1 MKTKIVKH
9 LVTGLAVVA
18 VTAGMTSGSTVN
30 AAPKKLPKLA
40 TAKTLRIGYLTNVT
54 HATALVGIQ
63 RGLIR
68 SVVGAGGTSVQ
79 FIAFNAGPAEIEAL
93 KGGSIDAAFMG
104 VSPAVAGFVSTHG
117 SLLRIV
123 SGTTT
128 GGAQFITKPS
138 ITTVADLRGKTFA
151 TPQLG
156 GTQDVALRS
165 YLARKGYTTNV
176 TGVGGD
182 VTVSP
187 ADNATTL
194 ASFKSGNID
203 GAWVPEPWASRL
215 VLEGNGRVFLDEK
228 SLWKSGNFVT
238 TQLVVATQ
246 YLKSYPG
253 TVRSLIG
260 SEYATNKWIK
270 ANKQAAKDAVQA
282 QLLTDTGKNLSDAVI
297 NRAWEN
303 ITPTLDPLS
312 ASLLVSVNRA
322 VDAGL
327 LTNIGARGVQGIY
340 DLRLLNQLMKSK
352 GLKPYRTSGLGPK

>member
-1 MKTKIVKH
+1 MKTSSTKRLAGIVSAAT
-9 LVTGLAVVA
+9 LIAGLASG
-18 VTAGMTSGSTVN
+18 TAAT
-30 AAPKKLPKLA
+30 AAPKKLPKLP
-40 TAKTLRIGYLTNVT
+40 TAKVLRVGYLTNVT

-79 FIAFNAGPAEIEAL
+79 FTSFNAGPAAIEAM
-93 KGGSIDAAFMG
+93 KGGSIDVAFLG
-104 VSPAVAGFVSTHG
+104 VSPAVSGYVSTHG

-128 GGAQFITKPS
+128 GGAQFITKSS

-151 TPQLG
+151 SPQLG

-165 YLARKGYTTNV
+165 YLKRKGYSTT
-176 TGVGGD
+176 TSGVGGD

-187 ADNATTL
+187 MENATTL
-194 ASFKSGNID
+194 SSFKSGSID

-215 VLEGNGRVFLDEK
+215 VLEGNGHVFLDEK
-228 SLWKSGNFVT
+228 SLWHSGNFVT
-238 TQLVVATQ
+238 TQLVAATQ

-253 TVRSLIG
+253 TVRALIG

-270 ANKQAAKDAVQA
+270 ANPQAAKDSVQA
-282 QLLTDTGKNLSDAVI
+282 QLLADTGKNLSDAVI
-297 NRAWEN
+297 NRAWGN
-303 ITPTLDPLS
+303 ITPSLDPIA
-312 ASLLVSVNRA
+312 ASLAVSVNHA

-340 DLRLLNQLMKSK
+340 DLRLLNQLMKFK
-352 GLKPYRTSGLGPK
+352 GEKTYGTAGLGLK

>member
-1 MKTKIVKH
+1 MNTKTPKH

-18 VTAGMTSGSTVN
+18 LTIGMTSGTTVN
-30 AAPKKLPKLA
+30 AAPKKLSKLA

-68 SVVGAGGTSVQ
+68 SVVNAGGTSVQ
-79 FIAFNAGPAEIEAL
+79 FIAFNAGPAEVEAL

-104 VSPAVAGFVSTHG
+104 VTPAVAGFVSTHG

-138 ITTVADLRGKTFA
+138 ITKVADLRGKTFA

-165 YLARKGYTTNV
+165 YLARKGYKTNL

-182 VTVSP
+182 VTIAP
-187 ADNATTL
+187 TDNATTL
-194 ASFKSGNID
+194 AAFKTGSID

-215 VLEGNGRVFLDEK
+215 VLEGNGHVFLDEK
-228 SLWKSGNFVT
+228 SLWHSGNFVT
-238 TQLVVATQ
+238 TQLVVATN
-246 YLKSYPG
+246 YLKQYPG
-253 TVRSLIG
+253 TIRALIG
-260 SEYATNKWIK
+260 SEYATNKWIA
-270 ANKQAAKDAVQA
+270 ANQQAAKDAVQA
-282 QLLTDTGKNLSDAVI
+282 QLLADTGNNLSDAVI
-297 NRAWEN
+297 NRAWSN
-303 ITPTLDPLS
+303 ITPTLNPLA
-312 ASLLVSVNRA
+312 ASLAVSVNHA

-352 GLKPYRTSGLGPK
+352 GLKIYRTNGLGLK

>member
-1 MKTKIVKH
+1 MNTKSAKH
-9 LVTGLAVVA
+9 WVAGLVAAALTVGLASGTA
-18 VTAGMTSGSTVN
+18 VS
-30 AAPKKLPKLA
+30 AAPQKPSKLA

-68 SVVGAGGTSVQ
+68 SVVGSSGTSVQ
-79 FIAFNAGPAEIEAL
+79 FTTFSAGPAEVEAL
-93 KGGSIDAAFMG
+93 KGGSIDAAFIG
-104 VSPAVAGFVSTHG
+104 VSPAVSGFVSTNG

-123 SGTTT
+123 SGATT

-138 ITTVADLRGKTFA
+138 ITTVGQLRGKTFA

-156 GTQDVALRS
+156 GTQDIALRS
-165 YLARKGYTTNV
+165 YLARKGYKTNV
-176 TGVGGD
+176 YGVGGD

-228 SLWKSGNFVT
+228 SLWKSGNFIT
-238 TQLVVATQ
+238 TQLVVAKN
-246 YLKSYPG
+246 YLNQYPG
-253 TVRSLIG
+253 TIRALIG
-260 SEYATNKWIK
+260 SEFATNKWIK

-312 ASLLVSVNRA
+312 ASLLVSVNHA

-327 LTNIGARGVQGIY
+327 LPNIGARGVQGIY

-352 GLKPYRTSGLGPK
+352 GLKTYRTTGLGLK